1 MQIYFYPTMSPSIP
15 LQRITVST
23 TLSATEERL
32 HALMVASQAGDAAAY
47 AALLRAMAPHLR
59 AFLRRRMQQWPDEVE
74 DILQECLLA
83 LHNQRHTWDAG
94 LPVTAWMQ
102 AIAKYKLID
111 WLRRHGRREARHV
124 EYDDEAAFA
133 GDNGAGT
140 QAAGEAA
147 RDLTVVLASLPAQQQ
162 AAIVHTKLDGW
173 SVRETAQALSISEAS
188 VKTAVHRG
196 LKALADKLRR
206 MT

>member
-1 MQIYFYPTMSPSIP
+1 MSPSSP
-15 LQRITVST
+15 LQRIPVSEA
-23 TLSATEERL
+23 LRAAEQRL

-47 AALLRAMAPHLR
+47 EALLRALAPHLR
-59 AFLRRRMQQWPDEVE
+59 AFLRRRMQQWPGEVE

-83 LHNQRHTWDAG
+83 LHNQRHTWDAH

-111 WLRRHGRREARHV
+111 WLRRHGRRDAYHV
-124 EYDDEAAFA
+124 EYDDDAVMA
-133 GDNGAGT
+133 GADGAGT
-140 QAAGEAA
+140 QGAQEAS
-147 RDLTVVLASLPAQQQ
+147 RDLAVLLALLPQQQQ

-173 SVRETAQALSISEAS
+173 SVRETAQALRISEAS

-196 LKALADKLRR
+196 LKALAEKLRT

>member
-1 MQIYFYPTMSPSIP
+1 MSPNAP
-15 LQRITVST
+15 VQRIPVSEA
-23 TLSATEERL
+23 LRATEQRL

-47 AALLRAMAPHLR
+47 EALLRAMAPHLR
-59 AFLRRRMQQWPDEVE
+59 SFLRRRMQRWPGEVE

-83 LHNQRHTWDAG
+83 LHNQRHTWDEN

-111 WLRRHGRREARHV
+111 WLRRHGRREAHHV
-124 EYDDEAAFA
+124 EYDDEAGFA
-133 GDNGAGT
+133 GEDGAGT
-140 QAAGEAA
+140 QAANEAS
-147 RDLTVVLASLPAQQQ
+147 RDLAVLLALLPQQQ
-162 AAIVHTKLDGW
+162 QDAIAHTKLDGW
-173 SVRETAQALSISEAS
+173 SVRETALALRISEAS

-196 LKALADKLRR
+196 LKALAEKLRK